1 MVRLL
6 FIISGL
12 LLLPMAAFAD
22 QPICQD
28 FESSIEPDMQRHED
42 DFSKE
47 SFEWAQETLNHT
59 VPEWME
65 EKFELYMQNPD
76 EGRKLIEGEIWLA
89 RENALAVVKGYVLKL
104 EYLNASGL
112 DVEKARE
119 RFCTFVTVT
128 PVFD

>member
-1 MVRLL
+1 
-6 FIISGL
+6 
-12 LLLPMAAFAD
+12 
-22 QPICQD
+22 
-28 FESSIEPDMQRHED
+28 
-42 DFSKE
+42 
-47 SFEWAQETLNHT
+47 
-59 VPEWME
+59 
-65 EKFELYMQNPD
+65 MQNPD

-128 PVFD
+128 PVFDWSHTLKFLKSKTYLRLFRFPIVAAASLAEAGEEFVIEHAVSPGLRL